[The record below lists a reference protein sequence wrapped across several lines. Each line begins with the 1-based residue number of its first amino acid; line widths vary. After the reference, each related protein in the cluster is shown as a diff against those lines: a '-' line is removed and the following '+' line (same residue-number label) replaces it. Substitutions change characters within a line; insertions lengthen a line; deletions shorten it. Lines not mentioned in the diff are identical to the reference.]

1 MKPKYR
7 DTNNPNRLTIVEFLQ
22 TLMDAYGDKGVR
34 EKYGMDAMDIL
45 QKITKDKN
53 LSNKFQALYRK
64 EAKEILKDAKKVI
77 ADRKVKEME
86 EHECEFHSACCDS
99 PPAAGMYETGRCG
112 RCGDHTSFDCGCGE
126 PCGQCDSCSGVKDG

>member
-1 MKPKYR
+1 
-7 DTNNPNRLTIVEFLQ
+7 
-22 TLMDAYGDKGVR
+22 
-34 EKYGMDAMDIL
+34 MDIL